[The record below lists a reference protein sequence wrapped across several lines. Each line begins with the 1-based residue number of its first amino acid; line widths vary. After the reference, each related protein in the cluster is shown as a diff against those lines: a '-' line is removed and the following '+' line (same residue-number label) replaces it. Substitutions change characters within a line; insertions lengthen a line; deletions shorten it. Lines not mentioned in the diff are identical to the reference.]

1 MKYETINPATGEK
14 IREYPSM
21 DLAELNG
28 IINATNA
35 SQESWQHSDFAMRA
49 KLMHKAADLL
59 LERKQELA
67 ELMTEEMG
75 KTLAAGVGEVEKC
88 AWVCNYYADNAQE
101 FLADELVDTE
111 SSISKVVFRPIGI
124 VLAVMP
130 WNFPHWQVFRFAAPA
145 LMAGNG
151 GLLKHA
157 PNVSGSA
164 LAIEKIFLD
173 AGFPENLF
181 RTLLITNKHVSRAIE
196 NPLVNAVTLTG
207 STTAGKVVGAKAAQ
221 MLKKAVLELGGSD
234 PYVVL
239 ADADLEACVNLCVTS
254 RLINAG
260 QSCIAAKRFIVEKPL
275 LKSFTKLFV
284 EKMGAVKTGDPTAA
298 ETEMGPQ
305 ARFDLRDALH
315 DQVQRSIE
323 KGATLLLG
331 GIVPP
336 IPGAYYYPTVLSDV
350 KPGMPAYEEELF
362 GPVAAIIE
370 AQNEEDA
377 IRIANDTCFG
387 LGAAIFTRDTKK
399 GEEIA
404 SNQIKAGACFVNDF
418 VKSDPRLPFGGTGES
433 GYGRELSHYGI
444 KEFVNIKT
452 VCVS

>member
-1 MKYETINPATGEK
+1 M
-14 IREYPSM
+14 
-21 DLAELNG
+21 
-28 IINATNA
+28 
-35 SQESWQHSDFAMRA
+35 
-49 KLMHKAADLL
+49 
-59 LERKQELA
+59 
-67 ELMTEEMG
+67 
-75 KTLAAGVGEVEKC
+75 
-88 AWVCNYYADNAQE
+88 
-101 FLADELVDTE
+101 
-111 SSISKVVFRPIGI
+111 FRPIGI

-336 IPGAYYYPTVLSDV
+336 IPGAYYYLS
-350 KPGMPAYEEELF
+350 L
-362 GPVAAIIE
+362 IHI
-370 AQNEEDA
+370 
-377 IRIANDTCFG
+377 
-387 LGAAIFTRDTKK
+387 
-399 GEEIA
+399 
-404 SNQIKAGACFVNDF
+404 
-418 VKSDPRLPFGGTGES
+418 
-433 GYGRELSHYGI
+433 
-444 KEFVNIKT
+444 
-452 VCVS
+452 